1 MVKLIGRTLEQTRVF
16 VLIYLATIAIF
27 SVINKVL
34 GNEIE
39 NSFDAQ
45 EGSEQE
51 PEYRNIHSALMNL
64 VLMFRNAIGDYQIPN
79 YKYWSTQLDEAQSK
93 GGSGSV
99 LEPTV
104 MVYIIWLFWFGIII
118 FLPIVQ
124 LNFLI
129 AFISEA
135 FEDVLDTSMEILYV
149 QRCKLNLE
157 YYIVRRFA
165 SNIKGC
171 FCSCLMKRKIGC
183 EIYLISGAANSENG
197 KNGEGNSEG
206 MGVVHKLKGV
216 LKEVKQGIFKQFQEA
231 SSEFETIKA
240 AMIEQGNELKQQ
252 MKKNTAEVLEEA
264 SKVRQENDK
273 KLRNTLKQEFKEEIG
288 GLKDL
293 IQELLNNQNLQ

>member
-1 MVKLIGRTLEQTRVF
+1 MIYFNKEVTLPYLNGNPEGQGKYEIANAVDTRTQCIIAFLNAFLILISLVRAFFFLQIWERPAQVVKLIGRTLEQTRVF

-39 NSFDAQ
+39 NSFDTEEERFGQ
-45 EGSEQE
+45 G
-51 PEYRNIHSALMNL
+51 PEYHNIPSALMNL

-79 YKYWSTQLDEAQSK
+79 YKYWSTVLDSRNAQPQSSNVAK
-93 GGSGSV
+93 NSGFLSATGSGSV
-99 LEPTV
+99 LEPTL
-104 MVYIIWLFWFGIII
+104 MVYVIWLFWFGTII

-157 YYIVRRFA
+157 YYIIRRFA
-165 SNIKGC
+165 SNLKGC
-171 FCSCLMKRKIGC
+171 FCFCLRKRGVSC
-183 EIYLISGAANSENG
+183 EIYLISGDANLDKRQG
-197 KNGEGNSEG
+197 GEGGPES

-216 LKEVKQGIFKQFQEA
+216 LKDVK
-231 SSEFETIKA
+231 
-240 AMIEQGNELKQQ
+240 
-252 MKKNTAEVLEEA
+252 
-264 SKVRQENDK
+264 
-273 KLRNTLKQEFKEEIG
+273 
-288 GLKDL
+288 
-293 IQELLNNQNLQ
+293 